1 MFFPI
6 RMSLSVAARSVL
18 NSMFAQMGEVV
29 GARTQSGESGNWRK
43 PDAVQEHL
51 RDELETSL
59 YRVRDTF
66 KQELTERQTYQLIF
80 PIVVFFDEIIQ
91 VRYPEKSWELLQKN
105 LFETDRGGALF
116 YESLDELL
124 DENAPE
130 CIYQAYY
137 FCLKL
142 GFEGRL
148 SGNAIKLDSYQ
159 ERLKTRFALPEAEV
173 QTAPVSAGKVAPT
186 TIRFYWYYLSAAA
199 VIAGFYL
206 LLRTL

>member
-1 MFFPI
+1 
-6 RMSLSVAARSVL
+6 
-18 NSMFAQMGEVV
+18 MFAQMGEVV
-29 GARTQSGESGNWRK
+29 GARTTAGESGNWRK
-43 PDAVQEHL
+43 PEAMHQNL
-51 RDELETSL
+51 RQELETSL

-80 PIVVFFDEIIQ
+80 PLVVFFDEVIQ
-91 VRYPEKSWELLQKN
+91 LRYPEKNWHLLQKD
-105 LFETDRGGALF
+105 LFETDRGGAQF

-124 DENAPE
+124 DDNAPE

-148 SGNAIKLDSYQ
+148 AGNTILLDSYQ
-159 ERLKTRFALPEAEV
+159 ERLKARFSLPPIEVVAE
-173 QTAPVSAGKVAPT
+173 PVIAGKVAPT
-186 TIRFYWYYLSAAA
+186 TIRYYWYYLTSAAVVA
-199 VIAGFYL
+199 AFFA